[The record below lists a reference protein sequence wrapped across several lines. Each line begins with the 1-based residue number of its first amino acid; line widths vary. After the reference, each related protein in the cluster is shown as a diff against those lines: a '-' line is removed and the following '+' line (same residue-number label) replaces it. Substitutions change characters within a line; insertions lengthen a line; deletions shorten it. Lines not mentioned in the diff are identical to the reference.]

1 MKILRHAFASWSGP
15 VAQGSGLMRLG
26 RAGAEMPFSL
36 KSRVE
41 DGTGTNPEELL
52 GAAHAGC
59 FSMSLSSLLED
70 AGYKVHAVNTDA
82 TVTMEEAGGR
92 FSITRVALRTRGDV
106 DAVTADEFAAL
117 AEQAKATCPVSRL
130 FASAEITM
138 TAALDRVSS

>member
-26 RAGAEMPFSL
+26 RAGAKLPFSL

-41 DGTGTNPEELL
+41 DGNGTNPEELL

-70 AGYKVHAVNTDA
+70 AGYQVHAVGTDA
-82 TVTMEEAGGR
+82 TVTMEEVGGR

-106 DAVTADEFAAL
+106 DDVTADQFAAL

-130 FASAEITM
+130 FASAEITL
-138 TAALDRVSS
+138 TATLDRIAS

>member
-26 RAGAEMPFSL
+26 RAGAELPFSL

-59 FSMSLSSLLED
+59 FSMSLSSLLDD
-70 AGYKVHAVNTDA
+70 AGHQGHSVSTDA
-82 TVTMEEAGGR
+82 TVTMEEVDGS
-92 FSITRVALRTRGDV
+92 FSISTVALRTRGDV
-106 DAVTADEFAAL
+106 DDMTADEFAAL

-130 FASAEITM
+130 FASAEITL
-138 TAALDRVSS
+138 TATLDHSSS

>member
-59 FSMSLSSLLED
+59 FSMSLSSLLEN
-70 AGYKVHAVNTDA
+70 AGYKVQSVSTEA

-92 FSITRVALRTRGDV
+92 FSITRVVLRTRGDV
-106 DAVTADEFAAL
+106 DDVTADEFAAL

>member
-1 MKILRHAFASWSGP
+1 MKILRHAFALWSGP
-15 VAQGSGLMRLG
+15 VTQGSGLMRLG

-59 FSMSLSSLLED
+59 FSMSLSSLLEN
-70 AGYKVHAVNTDA
+70 AGYKVQSVSTEA
-82 TVTMEEAGGR
+82 TVTIEEADGR
-92 FSITRVALRTRGDV
+92 FSITRVILRTRGDV
-106 DAVTADEFAAL
+106 DDVTADEFAAL

>member
-15 VAQGSGLMRLG
+15 VVQGSGLMRLG

-70 AGYKVHAVNTDA
+70 AGYRVHAVSTDA
-82 TVTMEEAGGR
+82 TVTMEEAEGS
-92 FSITRVALRTRGDV
+92 FSITRVALRARGQV
-106 DAVTADEFAAL
+106 DGVTADEFVAL
-117 AEQAKATCPVSRL
+117 AEKAKATCPVSRL

-138 TAALDRVSS
+138 TATLDPASS